1 MTQPNKKK
9 ALKNNK
15 KSLKKRKASLYKR
28 CSFAETKLGFLL
40 KHENPTL
47 FYVIDQC
54 VSTIPR
60 FISNS
65 SKKHIVRVVNR
76 IEPDL
81 VRDREFVAAL
91 KEYLVRGNT
100 SKEPLRDNEKIIL
113 KYRRKQ
119 QSKLNHIINKY
130 DLRSYKPS
138 SKEVKIISL

>member
-1 MTQPNKKK
+1 
-9 ALKNNK
+9 
-15 KSLKKRKASLYKR
+15 
-28 CSFAETKLGFLL
+28 
-40 KHENPTL
+40 
-47 FYVIDQC
+47 
-54 VSTIPR
+54 
-60 FISNS
+60 
-65 SKKHIVRVVNR
+65 
-76 IEPDL
+76 